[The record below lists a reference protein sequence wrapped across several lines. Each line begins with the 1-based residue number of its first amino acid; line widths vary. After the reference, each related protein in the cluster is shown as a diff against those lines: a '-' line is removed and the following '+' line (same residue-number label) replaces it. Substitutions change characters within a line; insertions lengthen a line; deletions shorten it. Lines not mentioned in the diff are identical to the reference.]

1 MIVTVFIHFLEIL
14 KGLYLNELVGEE
26 VFSSEDMEDVNGKRM
41 WVEKEWE
48 RGMDIN
54 GERYW
59 APCPML

>member
-14 KGLYLNELVGEE
+14 KGFYLNELVGEE

-41 WVEKEWE
+41 WVGKEWE

-59 APCPML
+59 APRPML